1 MNSYFS
7 LFEGAGDC
15 VGTGAATTS
24 WSWSASGASK
34 SDDVDGGSR
43 G

>member
-7 LFEGAGDC
+7 LFEGAGDS
-15 VGTGAATTS
+15 VGTGAATT